1 MKTRNIL
8 FTGLVSVAALLS
20 SCNDFQEINEDPNL
34 VGEDKVKPQWFLNA
48 SIMGDQMNPEIAE
61 RIFILYWDRA
71 SRFNR
76 GSGFTI
82 GTDNNDYSTI
92 YLSNDYAVGWLNQV
106 TKAIQ
111 LGEQMVANG
120 EADTYPYYK
129 NVIQMSRI
137 WRAYLNSEVADGFGP
152 IPALAAFSGVPAE
165 YDSVEAIYQFILKEL
180 REAESALDP
189 SLDMSAMANE
199 DAFYAGNVAKWKKYA
214 NSLRMRLAMRISAV
228 DPALAKAEFE
238 DAASKTFISEPTDIA
253 SVQEK
258 EGWDELTS
266 VMSRPWNAQPISVT
280 INNMMIGLGGIDFQ
294 VPAAIKEDV
303 VLKDARNYLGLR
315 LEKHLP
321 VSTND
326 PAAGYFFDALPSKID
341 PRATKLFHIPGY
353 DDGTVYFSN
362 IGLAD
367 KARLADPATGNVED
381 NNKTYLELNVKY
393 TWNTWVAGKWDKYSA
408 LTSELTGASKTYPSL
423 SKIYRESTNKRVWF
437 GPWETEFLLAEAALY
452 GWNVSGSAKSHYE
465 AGIAASFE
473 YHGVSEFLNDYL
485 SSTEY
490 NRVGTSVAFDH
501 TAEAK
506 SYTAEYVDGYT
517 GEKKTTTYTYPKN
530 SIYKNGTVNND
541 KLTKIISQKYLA
553 QVPWLPLEAW
563 SDHRR
568 LGLPFF
574 ENQAVEID
582 YNVSSN
588 ELPLTRA
595 NCKEC
600 KWEFYQERLRYPANM
615 EINSKD
621 SYMKAVEL
629 LGGADLIS
637 TPLWWAKH

>member
-1 MKTRNIL
+1 M
-8 FTGLVSVAALLS
+8 
-20 SCNDFQEINEDPNL
+20 
-34 VGEDKVKPQWFLNA
+34 
-48 SIMGDQMNPEIAE
+48 
-61 RIFILYWDRA
+61 
-71 SRFNR
+71 
-76 GSGFTI
+76 
-82 GTDNNDYSTI
+82 
-92 YLSNDYAVGWLNQV
+92 
-106 TKAIQ
+106 
-111 LGEQMVANG
+111 
-120 EADTYPYYK
+120 
-129 NVIQMSRI
+129 
-137 WRAYLNSEVADGFGP
+137 
-152 IPALAAFSGVPAE
+152 
-165 YDSVEAIYQFILKEL
+165 
-180 REAESALDP
+180 
-189 SLDMSAMANE
+189 
-199 DAFYAGNVAKWKKYA
+199 
-214 NSLRMRLAMRISAV
+214 
-228 DPALAKAEFE
+228 
-238 DAASKTFISEPTDIA
+238 
-253 SVQEK
+253 
-258 EGWDELTS
+258 
-266 VMSRPWNAQPISVT
+266 
-280 INNMMIGLGGIDFQ
+280 
-294 VPAAIKEDV
+294 
-303 VLKDARNYLGLR
+303 
-315 LEKHLP
+315 
-321 VSTND
+321 
-326 PAAGYFFDALPSKID
+326 
-341 PRATKLFHIPGY
+341 
-353 DDGTVYFSN
+353 
-362 IGLAD
+362 AD

-452 GWNVSGSAKSHYE
+452 GWNVS
-465 AGIAASFE
+465 GIAASFE